1 MGESQTFLVV
11 RARLNFWASW
21 AVEPRLAMSATR
33 VSGVLSILK
42 YTVKAFKGRRV

>member
-21 AVEPRLAMSATR
+21 AVAARLAMSAMR
-33 VSGVLSILK
+33 VNWRGF
-42 YTVKAFKGRRV
+42 KALEA